1 MDGNDRRHENVVNI
15 NEAPTMEIE
24 KGRRFGATV
33 RQLAGAT
40 GGKLVGC
47 NGFEVPP
54 GRTAFP
60 RHWHAAT
67 EEVIYVLE
75 GQGTLRI
82 GDRTVDVG
90 QGDYITLP
98 PGPDHAHQL
107 VNHSDAPLRY
117 LCLSNKVHADVVGYP
132 DSGKFAAM
140 GSPSP
145 NYFDRP
151 WVRALFRT
159 ESPLDY
165 YDGEEI
171 D

>member
-1 MDGNDRRHENVVNI
+1 MDAKDKRHENLI
-15 NEAPTMEIE
+15 NVSEAPSMEIE

-47 NGFEVPP
+47 NWFEVPP
-54 GRTAFP
+54 GRAAFP
-60 RHWHAAT
+60 RHWHAAM
-67 EEVIYVLE
+67 EEVIFILE
-75 GQGTLRI
+75 GEGALRI
-82 GDRTVDVG
+82 GEREVTVGV
-90 QGDYITLP
+90 GDYVTLP

-107 VNHSDAPLRY
+107 RNSTDGPLRY
-117 LCLSNKVHADVVGYP
+117 LCLSNKVQADVVGYP
-132 DSGKFAAM
+132 DSNKFAAS
-140 GSPSP
+140 GSPSS
-145 NYFDRP
+145 NYFDTP

-159 ESPLDY
+159 ESAIDY